1 MIDPIAA
8 DETFQEVFVMLR
20 RVREYEVRAT
30 TTPDCATG
38 LRLWAN
44 KHRCD
49 AMGLIMAGLD
59 EPTE

>member
-1 MIDPIAA
+1 MFDQVAA

-20 RVREYEVRAT
+20 RVREYEDKAIE
-30 TTPDCATG
+30 TPECSAG

-44 KHRCD
+44 KHRAR
-49 AMGLIMAGLD
+49 AMGLVLAGLD